1 MTFHLDFKCRAEFQ
15 CGLDSIVFSRELN
28 TSIDSQ

>member
-15 CGLDSIVFSRELN
+15 FGSDLIVFTRELN